1 MLFVSSGA
9 YSITLAL
16 FIYEMCSFRISNST
30 KNLEQAKGKAYGS
43 GSSKG
48 HKSSSSK
55 DDAGAG
61 ELHKNG
67 SDGSSPKSEGGA
79 PFFVKFCSS
88 CLFRIAGLE
97 LHEPAP
103 MPNGVLPHQN
113 GMAGSIAK
121 SQSPAPPQLPT
132 SNTQPGQVGLGR
144 PPLGRDPKS
153 RARSREYL
161 KQCLQEITYLTSS
174 QAVNPLPNR
183 PLVGGIGGSS
193 SAPNLPVSIP
203 NLPSFSVNDY
213 SQQTQQPVQQSQQQ
227 QQLPQPQYQQQQA
240 QPQQQ
245 VQLLPQPQIQP
256 APQLS
261 SNLQPQTTGAVPL
274 GASGTLNVTALGR
287 PRKVVPD
294 VVNVFPQPPGG
305 QAQHAHDHNQEIHQT
320 YPLSGEVNEVASV
333 SQRQV
338 SPGPQFSS
346 TEEAPEEDTQTVSH
360 AERNDGA
367 GSISGSPGEKLS
379 SSSPPPEE
387 EGQHAPFDPVL
398 SSSSSSSSFSK
409 PGTPANMDN
418 ISFGDEHDG
427 SVVQEPTQLTA
438 IFRPDGAWREKLRA
452 AHEEEIQRQERQQ
465 QQQQE
470 GAPRFGYDTLRTD

>member
-1 MLFVSSGA
+1 MLYASSGT
-9 YSITLAL
+9 YIISLTLVP
-16 FIYEMCSFRISNST
+16 CSFRASNST
-30 KNLEQAKGKAYGS
+30 KNLEQAKGKTYGS
-43 GSSKG
+43 GSSSKG

-79 PFFVKFCSS
+79 PFFVKFSSS
-88 CLFRIAGLE
+88 CLFRLAGLE

-132 SNTQPGQVGLGR
+132 SNTQPGQLGLGR
-144 PPLGRDPKS
+144 PPIGRDPKS

-161 KQCLQEITYLTSS
+161 KQCLQEITYLTSP

-183 PLVGGIGGSS
+183 PLVGPIGGSA

-213 SQQTQQPVQQSQQQ
+213 SQQSQQPVQQSQP

-261 SNLQPQTTGAVPL
+261 STLQPATTGTAPP
-274 GASGTLNVTALGR
+274 GASNTLNMTALGR

-294 VVNVFPQPPGG
+294 VVNVFPQPPGS
-305 QAQHAHDHNQEIHQT
+305 QTHTQDHKST
-320 YPLSGEVNEVASV
+320 SPLSGEVNEVTSA
-333 SQRQV
+333 SQRTL
-338 SPGPQFSS
+338 SPGPRFSS
-346 TEEAPEEDTQTVSH
+346 TEEAPEEDRQTMRH
-360 AERNDGA
+360 AERDDGA
-367 GSISGSPGEKLS
+367 DSVAGTLKEKPPSP
-379 SSSPPPEE
+379 SPPPEDE
-387 EGQHAPFDPVL
+387 EQHPSFDPSL
-398 SSSSSSSSFSK
+398 SPSSSSSGFSK
-409 PGTPANMDN
+409 PGTPGTMDS
-418 ISFGDEHDG
+418 ISLSDDHDD
-427 SVVQEPTQLTA
+427 SVAQEPTQLTA

-452 AHEEEIQRQERQQ
+452 AHEEEVQRQQRQQ
-465 QQQQE
+465 QEQQGVLQAVC
-470 GAPRFGYDTLRTD
+470 GIFRIG